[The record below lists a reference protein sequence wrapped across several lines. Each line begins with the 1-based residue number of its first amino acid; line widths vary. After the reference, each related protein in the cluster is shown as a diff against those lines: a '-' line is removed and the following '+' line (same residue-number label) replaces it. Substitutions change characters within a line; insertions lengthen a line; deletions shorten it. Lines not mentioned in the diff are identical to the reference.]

1 MVFGG
6 GIIPEADM
14 PALTAMGVAKIFTP
28 GATTG
33 EIVELGQRDNLGA
46 PQAASSR
53 ERALITGPLVPAIM
67 QLWVTR

>member
-6 GIIPEADM
+6 GIVPEADM

-33 EIVELGQRDNLGA
+33 EIIGWVRDNLGA
-46 PQAASSR
+46 PAAS
-53 ERALITGPLVPAIM
+53 
-67 QLWVTR
+67 